1 MTPSTHRRVVL
12 LSSLTLICLCSA
24 GVARAQTQD
33 DTASIISKG
42 VRSIA
47 ITATDKIIHQADV
60 ATVHIGFEL
69 YGPDQPTAYASA
81 STASNAIIAAL
92 RSAGVP
98 SDAIESQQ
106 QSVIP
111 VEPYQLNQLPASDRA
126 THAFLAQQSWTVR
139 STPNAAAR
147 LLDIAVKAGA
157 NKSGEIDWSLADPN
171 AASAEAAAK
180 AMQRA
185 KAQANAMAGGLGVHL
200 GQLLYASNEVEGT
213 PVRPRLEDKFM
224 GARAAALPPP
234 PLAIN
239 PRQIETSA
247 TVYAVFAIE

>member
-1 MTPSTHRRVVL
+1 MTQFTRRIAL
-12 LSSLTLICLCSA
+12 LSVACLCSA
-24 GVARAQTQD
+24 GVACAQTQD
-33 DTASIISKG
+33 DSASIISKG

-47 ITATDKIIHQADV
+47 ITATDKVIHQADV

-69 YGPDQPTAYASA
+69 YSSDQPTAYASA
-81 STASNAIIAAL
+81 SKASNAIIGAL

-98 SDAIESQQ
+98 NDAIESQQ
-106 QSVIP
+106 QSVTP

-126 THAFLAQQSWTVR
+126 SHAFLAQQSWTVR
-139 STPNAAAR
+139 TTPNASAR

-157 NKSGEIDWSLADPN
+157 NKSGEIDWSLNDSN

-185 KAQANAMAGGLGVHL
+185 KAQATAMAGGLGVHL

-224 GARAAALPPP
+224 GGLSPAPPPP

-239 PRQIETSA
+239 PQQIETSA
-247 TVYAVFAIE
+247 TVYAVFAID